1 MRLARRLWAELKR
14 EQRGDTL
21 PHLQLLKEVGARL
34 RELPLESVGGQHQSA
49 GRVESAMLIIDQ
61 AQATLVQDC
70 QHTDELAERRA
81 HPLLTRA

>member
-1 MRLARRLWAELKR
+1 MRLALRLWSELKR
-14 EQRGDTL
+14 EQRRDTP

-34 RELPLESVGGQHQSA
+34 RELPLESVDGQHQSA
-49 GRVESAMLIIDQ
+49 GRVESAILIIDQ
-61 AQATLVQDC
+61 VTLVQDC